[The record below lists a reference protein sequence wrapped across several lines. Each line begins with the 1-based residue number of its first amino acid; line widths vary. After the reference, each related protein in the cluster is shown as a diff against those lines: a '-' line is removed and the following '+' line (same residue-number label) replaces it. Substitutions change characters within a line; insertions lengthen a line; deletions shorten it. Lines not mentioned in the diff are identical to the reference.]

1 MNIRPFGKQHPQIHP
16 SVMVDEQATVIGAVH
31 IDADS
36 SVWPQAVMRADVQ
49 TISIGKRTSVQ
60 DGCVLH
66 VTHDGPYTPGG
77 SALIIGDDVTIGHN
91 ATLHGCAIGNEVL
104 IGMGSTVLDRA
115 VIEDQV
121 MLAANSLV
129 TPGKRLES
137 GYMYAGSPAQ
147 QRRPLTDK
155 EKAMLAYMTNNYV
168 ELKNTYMA
176 SEGDD

>member
-1 MNIRPFGKQHPQIHP
+1 MSIRPFGKQHPQIHP
-16 SVMVDEQATVIGAVH
+16 TVMVDEQATVIGNVQ

-36 SVWPQAVMRADVQ
+36 SVWPQAVMRGDVQ
-49 TISIGKRTSVQ
+49 TITIGKRTSVQ

-66 VTHDGPYTPGG
+66 VTHDGPYSPGG
-77 SALIIGDDVTIGHN
+77 SPLVIGDDVTIGHN
-91 ATLHGCAIGNEVL
+91 ATLHACSIGNGVL

-115 VIEDQV
+115 IIEDQV

-155 EKAMLAYMTNNYV
+155 EKAMLTYMANNYV

-176 SEGDD
+176 SEGDE

>member
-1 MNIRPFGKQHPQIHP
+1 MSIRPFGQQHPHIHP
-16 SVMVDEQATVIGAVH
+16 TVMVDEQATVIGDVH
-31 IDADS
+31 LGEDTT
-36 SVWPQAVMRADVQ
+36 VWPQAVIRGDVQ
-49 TISIGKRTSVQ
+49 AIRVGKRTSVQ

-66 VTHDGPYTPGG
+66 VTHDGPYSPGG
-77 SALIIGDDVTIGHN
+77 SPLIIGDDVTIGHN
-91 ATLHGCAIGNEVL
+91 ATLHACTIGNEVL

-147 QRRPLTDK
+147 QKRPLTDK
-155 EKAMLAYMTNNYV
+155 EKGMLTYMANNYV
-168 ELKNTYMA
+168 ELKNKYMEQEA
-176 SEGDD
+176 